1 MKYIHTYI
9 HTNLY
14 SAKNCENESEAGQM
28 TRLQV
33 MQLPLVSALG
43 FRVRSR
49 QMSATVIPGGRR
61 LGGNKCPTPA
71 RSSERSTDGLCVC
84 GTDSC
89 WRAQGSV
96 YVRGVHTFPWCLV
109 MGGSEAKGGR

>member
-1 MKYIHTYI
+1 
-9 HTNLY
+9 
-14 SAKNCENESEAGQM
+14 M

-33 MQLPLVSALG
+33 MQLPLVSGLG

-71 RSSERSTDGLCVC
+71 RSSERSTDGRRVC

-96 YVRGVHTFPWCLV
+96 GDFTPSRGVSLWV
-109 MGGSEAKGGR
+109 VAKRRVGGDVSVKKLR

>member
-1 MKYIHTYI
+1 
-9 HTNLY
+9 
-14 SAKNCENESEAGQM
+14 M

-33 MQLPLVSALG
+33 MQLPLVSGLG

-89 WRAQGSV
+89 WRAQSSV
-96 YVRGVHTFPWCLV
+96 SMCGEFTPSRGVSLWV
-109 MGGSEAKGGR
+109 VAKRRVGGDVSVKKLR